1 MNLESRIPLLIFLAS
16 LVTLAFE
23 VLLTR
28 VFSITLWYHF
38 AFMVVSIAML
48 GFAASGTL
56 LALFPGLK
64 RLDRIGWYC
73 LALAAALPGGFILAN
88 LVPFD
93 PVRLAWEKT
102 ELFHILLT
110 YIFLALPFF
119 CTGLIITTAFSL
131 KSERAGHL

>member
-1 MNLESRIPLLIFLAS
+1 MYLQPAIPLLIFLSS
-16 LVTLAFE
+16 LATLAFE

-64 RLDRIGWYC
+64 RLDRIGGYT
-73 LALAAALPGGFILAN
+73 LALAATLPGGFILAN

-93 PVRLAWEKT
+93 PVRLAWEPG
-102 ELFHILLT
+102 ELFHIILT
-110 YIFLALPFF
+110 SLFLALPFF
-119 CTGLIITTAFSL
+119 CT
-131 KSERAGHL
+131 